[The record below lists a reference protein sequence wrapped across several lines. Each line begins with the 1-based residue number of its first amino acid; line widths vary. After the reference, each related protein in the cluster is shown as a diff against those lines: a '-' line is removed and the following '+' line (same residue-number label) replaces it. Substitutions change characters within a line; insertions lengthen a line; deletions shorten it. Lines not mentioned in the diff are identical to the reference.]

1 MFTEIL
7 FSSFSVIN
15 LFLYIFYFIYV
26 ILDIFEYILYTLN
39 VTNEIACPKG
49 WFSLK
54 DKEEFS
60 RLDPDSSHKIYWL
73 AILNW
78 LVPISLV
85 IVGLFITTQKFAP
98 MMNYDPE
105 VIGKPIFVSRNGYRV
120 YNPLIFII
128 GMMKYAFNDSYSYYF
143 FQAIPP
149 TFICL
154 VSAVLLFVLTSIFV
168 NSHQKNQ
175 HIHGTARF
183 ATRKDL
189 KKYGLL
195 QKYGVVCG
203 ELSEA
208 RVNYKID
215 AEKASLTLHC
225 KKPAPLVCHSGRTNT
240 LLIAPTRS
248 GKGVSC
254 IIPTLLNYGIPIY
267 KWIKKKIL
275 FFKIK
280 VRKEVSGRG
289 SVVVF
294 DPKGE
299 NYAATAGYRSKFSRV
314 IPFRPLDPNNNTAH
328 YNPIWEIPNSPSEA
342 FSWAD
347 TIGEIFFGGDSA
359 KAASDGATQYFN
371 NTARDIFSGVVMHV
385 RFSKDIPW
393 KDKNLATVLHVF
405 SSATNEENKSEDE
418 ENSKGPGWEMLESM
432 IKADHGNEKIHQLI
446 VEAANRSKIQTPK
459 ERASTYST
467 VFSKISLFQ
476 DPLLANATSYSD
488 FSVDDFINSKNG
500 ISLYLIVPY
509 NHIKR
514 ISPVFRM
521 IITFMIKKFSA
532 GETNANE
539 VKLKIP
545 CLFLLDEFPVL
556 GYFPDIAMNAGIL
569 AGYGV
574 TFFIV
579 CQALNQLIDVY
590 GENHPFLDHCKTII
604 LYAPGSLKDARTFSE
619 SIGNRSVLLDN
630 ISASGNKYQVG
641 FNNISRSSQETSTSL
656 INPDE
661 LMKLE
666 FSRAIIMNQG
676 MPPYKGKK
684 VVYYEDPRFKNKAF
698 LKTPEFNLIMKQIKS
713 LPSNVS
719 RKKLLKEISK
729 PVRPETKP
737 ELQKEDLIMNTKPVS
752 IQKAIEEIEAI
763 EVVRVIPG
771 DFDVFAE

>member
-1 MFTEIL
+1 MKE
-7 FSSFSVIN
+7 
-15 LFLYIFYFIYV
+15 
-26 ILDIFEYILYTLN
+26 
-39 VTNEIACPKG
+39 
-49 WFSLK
+49 
-54 DKEEFS
+54 KEEFS
-60 RLDPDSSHKIYWL
+60 RLDPDSSHTFRWL
-73 AILNW
+73 ALLNW
-78 LVPISLV
+78 VVPICLV
-85 IVGLFITTQKFAP
+85 ITGLIITTQKFAP
-98 MMNYDPE
+98 LMNYDPR
-105 VIGKPIFVSRNGYRV
+105 VVGKPVFIFKNGYRL
-120 YNPLIFII
+120 YNPLVFLI
-128 GMMKYAFNDSYSYYF
+128 GMMKFAFNDAYSYYF
-143 FQAIPP
+143 FQAIPA

-154 VSAVLLFVLTSIFV
+154 SLAALIFVITSILM
-168 NSHQKNQ
+168 SCHQKNQ
-175 HIHGTARF
+175 HIHGTARY

-189 KKYGLL
+189 KNFGML
-195 QKYGVVCG
+195 QRHGVVCG
-203 ELSEA
+203 ELAEA
-208 RVNYKID
+208 KIPYKID
-215 AEKASLTLHC
+215 VEKASLTLHC

-240 LLIAPTRS
+240 LMIAPTRS
-248 GKGVSC
+248 GKGVSTV
-254 IIPTLLNYGIPIY
+254 IPTCLNYGVPY
-267 KWIKKKIL
+267 KAYDKKSHKKVIK
-275 FFKIK
+275 
-280 VRKEVSGRG
+280 GRG
-289 SVVVF
+289 SMVIF

-299 NYAATAGYRSKFSRV
+299 NWAATAGYRSKFSKV
-314 IPFRPLDPNNNTAH
+314 IPFRPLDPNDNTAH
-328 YNPIWEIPNSPSEA
+328 YNPIWEIPDSPSEA

-347 TIGEIFFGGDSA
+347 TIGEIFFGGDTA

-371 NTARDIFSGVVMHV
+371 NTARDIFS
-385 RFSKDIPW
+385 
-393 KDKNLATVLHVF
+393 
-405 SSATNEENKSEDE
+405 SATNDDEKKAGAPNTNPQNQNEENG
-418 ENSKGPGWEMLESM
+418 GPGAKMLEEL
-432 IKADHGNEKIHQLI
+432 IKSDHGNEKIHQLI

-476 DPLLANATSYSD
+476 DPLLAQATAYSD

-556 GYFPDIAMNAGIL
+556 GFFPDIALNAGIL

-579 CQALNQLIDVY
+579 CQALNQIVDVY

-604 LYAPGSLKDARTFSE
+604 LYAPGSIKDARTFSE

-630 ISASGNKYQVG
+630 ISASGSKFQAG
-641 FNNISRSSQETSTSL
+641 FSSYSRSSQETSTTL

-698 LKTPEFNLIMKQIKS
+698 LEIPSMDWIRRQMKS
-713 LPSNVS
+713 LPSNKIKHKDESPIAKTIKEVESISIS
-719 RKKLLKEISK
+719 RLV
-729 PVRPETKP
+729 PANYDPFGTET
-737 ELQKEDLIMNTKPVS
+737 
-752 IQKAIEEIEAI
+752 A
-763 EVVRVIPG
+763 
-771 DFDVFAE
+771 

>member
-1 MFTEIL
+1 MKE
-7 FSSFSVIN
+7 
-15 LFLYIFYFIYV
+15 
-26 ILDIFEYILYTLN
+26 
-39 VTNEIACPKG
+39 
-49 WFSLK
+49 
-54 DKEEFS
+54 KEEFS

-78 LVPISLV
+78 LVPICLV
-85 IVGLFITTQKFAP
+85 ITGLIITTQKFAP

-105 VIGKPIFVSRNGYRV
+105 VIGDPIFTFKSGYRV
-120 YNPLIFII
+120 YNPLIFLI
-128 GMMKYAFNDSYSYYF
+128 GMMKYAFNDTYSYYF
-143 FQAIPP
+143 FKAIPA

-154 VSAVLLFVLTSIFV
+154 VSAILLFVLTSIFV

-189 KKYGLL
+189 KNYGML
-195 QKYGVVCG
+195 QQHGVVCG
-203 ELSEA
+203 ELAEA
-208 RVNYKID
+208 KVNYKID

-225 KKPAPLVCHSGRTNT
+225 KKPAALVCHSGRTNT
-240 LLIAPTRS
+240 LMIAPTRS
-248 GKGVSC
+248 GKGVSTV
-254 IIPTLLNYGIPIY
+254 IPTCLNYGVPY
-267 KWIKKKIL
+267 EAYDKKQHK
-275 FFKIK
+275 K
-280 VRKEVSGRG
+280 VVKGRG
-289 SVVVF
+289 SMVIF

-299 NYAATAGYRSKFSRV
+299 NWAATAGYRSKFSRV
-314 IPFRPLDPNNNTAH
+314 IPFRPLDAENNTAH
-328 YNPIWEIPNSPSEA
+328 YNPIWEIPDSPSEA

-371 NTARDIFSGVVMHV
+371 NTARDIFAGVVMHV

-405 SSATNEENKSEDE
+405 SSASEEEEKKEEPVTIQDGDKTTQVTPKAKQQDDDE
-418 ENSKGPGWEMLESM
+418 TGGPGGKMLEEM

-521 IITFMIKKFSA
+521 IITFMIKKFSS

-556 GYFPDIAMNAGIL
+556 GYFPDIALNAGIL

-579 CQALNQLIDVY
+579 CQALNQIIDVY

-604 LYAPGSLKDARTFSE
+604 LYAPGSIKDARTFSE

-630 ISASGNKYQVG
+630 ISASGSKYQVG

-698 LKTPEFNLIMKQIKS
+698 MKIPNIEWIMKQIEG
-713 LPSNVS
+713 LPSS
-719 RKKLLKEISK
+719 RKFKTLIKDDRKKAEAAAAKNRQI
-729 PVRPETKP
+729 
-737 ELQKEDLIMNTKPVS
+737 QKEKQDSLE
-752 IQKAIEEIEAI
+752 KAIAEIEAI
-763 EVVRVIPG
+763 EVTRMIPADFNVISDEG
-771 DFDVFAE
+771 E

>member
-1 MFTEIL
+1 
-7 FSSFSVIN
+7 
-15 LFLYIFYFIYV
+15 
-26 ILDIFEYILYTLN
+26 
-39 VTNEIACPKG
+39 
-49 WFSLK
+49 
-54 DKEEFS
+54 
-60 RLDPDSSHKIYWL
+60 
-73 AILNW
+73 
-78 LVPISLV
+78 
-85 IVGLFITTQKFAP
+85 

-105 VIGKPIFVSRNGYRV
+105 VIGKPVFTLKSGYRF

-128 GMMKYAFNDSYSYYF
+128 GMMKYAFNETYSYYF
-143 FQAIPP
+143 FKAIPP

-154 VSAVLLFVLTSIFV
+154 VTAVLLFVLTSIFV

-189 KKYGLL
+189 KKYGML
-195 QKYGVVCG
+195 QHYGVVCG
-203 ELSEA
+203 ELAEA
-208 RVNYKID
+208 KVNYKID

-225 KKPAPLVCHSGRTNT
+225 KKPAPLICHSGRTNT

-254 IIPTLLNYGIPIY
+254 ILPSLLNYGVPY
-267 KWIKKKIL
+267 KAYDKKTKQKIIK
-275 FFKIK
+275 
-280 VRKEVSGRG
+280 GRG
-289 SVVVF
+289 SIVCF

-299 NYAATAGYRSKFSRV
+299 NWAATAGYRSKFSRV
-314 IPFRPLDPNNNTAH
+314 IPFRPLDADNNTAH
-328 YNPIWEIPNSPSEA
+328 YNPIWEIPDSPSEA

-385 RFSKDIPW
+385 RFCKDIPW

-405 SSATNEENKSEDE
+405 SQATNDE
-418 ENSKGPGWEMLESM
+418 EKTDGQDDEETGGPGGKMLDEM
-432 IKADHGNEKIHQLI
+432 INADHGNDKIHQLI

-476 DPLLANATSYSD
+476 DPLLANATAYSD

-556 GYFPDIAMNAGIL
+556 GYFPDIALNAGIL

-579 CQALNQLIDVY
+579 CQALNQIIDVY

-630 ISASGNKYQVG
+630 ISASGSKYQVG

-684 VVYYEDPRFKNKAF
+684 VVYYEDPRFKNKSF
-698 LKTPEFNLIMKQIKS
+698 MKIPDINWIMKQMEGF
-713 LPSNVS
+713 PSH
-719 RKKLLKEISK
+719 KKFKKYISEAK
-729 PVRPETKP
+729 TGTKP
-737 ELQKEDLIMNTKPVS
+737 SSTGANTGSTPVTTTKTSS
-752 IQKAIEEIEAI
+752 IVKAISDIEAI
-763 EVVRVIPG
+763 EVTRVIPA
-771 DFDVFAE
+771 DFDIFAEA

>member
-1 MFTEIL
+1 M
-7 FSSFSVIN
+7 
-15 LFLYIFYFIYV
+15 
-26 ILDIFEYILYTLN
+26 
-39 VTNEIACPKG
+39 
-49 WFSLK
+49 K
-54 DKEEFS
+54 DKEEFA
-60 RLDPDSSHKIYWL
+60 RIDPDSSHKIYWL

-78 LVPISLV
+78 LVPICLV
-85 IVGLFITTQKFAP
+85 ITGLIITTQKFAP
-98 MMNYDPE
+98 LMNYDPA
-105 VIGKPIFVSRNGYRV
+105 VVGHPLFITKSGYRF
-120 YNPLIFII
+120 YNPLIFLI
-128 GMMKYAFNDSYSYYF
+128 GMLKYAFNETYSYYF
-143 FQAIPP
+143 FQAIPA

-154 VSAVLLFVLTSIFV
+154 VLAVLLFVMTSIFV
-168 NSHQKNQ
+168 NAHQKNQ

-189 KKYGLL
+189 KKYGML
-195 QKYGVVCG
+195 QQRGVVCG
-203 ELSEA
+203 ELSSA
-208 RVNYKID
+208 DVRYKID

-225 KKPAPLVCHSGRTNT
+225 KKAAPLVCHSGRTNT
-240 LLIAPTRS
+240 LMIAPTRS
-248 GKGVSC
+248 GKGVSTV
-254 IIPTLLNYGIPIY
+254 IPTCLNYGVPY
-267 KWIKKKIL
+267 KYYDKKTKSFVIK
-275 FFKIK
+275 
-280 VRKEVSGRG
+280 GRG
-289 SVVVF
+289 SMVIF

-299 NYAATAGYRSKFSRV
+299 NWAATAGYRSKFSKV
-314 IPFRPLDPNNNTAH
+314 IPFRPLDKDNNTAH
-328 YNPIWEIPNSPSEA
+328 YNPISEIPDSPSEA

-347 TIGEIFFGGDSA
+347 TIGEIFFGGDTA

-371 NTARDIFSGVVMHV
+371 NTARDIFSGVVLHV
-385 RFSKDIPW
+385 RFSKAIPPEQ
-393 KDKNLATVLHVF
+393 KNLATVLHIF
-405 SSATNEENKSEDE
+405 SKTVDENKKEDGPIISKDGKQINQNQE
-418 ENSKGPGWEMLESM
+418 ETGPGEAMLKEMIE
-432 IKADHGNEKIHQLI
+432 ADHGNAQIHNLI

-476 DPLLANATSYSD
+476 DPLLAQATAYSD
-488 FSVDDFINSKNG
+488 FSVDDFINGKNG

-556 GYFPDIAMNAGIL
+556 GYFPDIALNAGIL

-579 CQALNQLIDVY
+579 CQALNQIVDVY

-630 ISASGNKYQVG
+630 ISASGSKFQVG
-641 FNNISRSSQETSTSL
+641 FNSISRSSQETSTSL

-666 FSRAIIMNQG
+666 FSRAIIFNQG

-698 LKTPEFNLIMKQIKS
+698 MKVPDMKFIMKGIKT
-713 LPSNVS
+713 LPSNKMAAQ
-719 RKKLLKEISK
+719 KKHFY
-729 PVRPETKP
+729 
-737 ELQKEDLIMNTKPVS
+737 
-752 IQKAIEEIEAI
+752 IEENKQNAFEQAKKEVEAI
-763 EVVRVIPG
+763 VISEEIDASFNIFPDEV
-771 DFDVFAE
+771 A

>member
-1 MFTEIL
+1 MKE
-7 FSSFSVIN
+7 
-15 LFLYIFYFIYV
+15 
-26 ILDIFEYILYTLN
+26 
-39 VTNEIACPKG
+39 
-49 WFSLK
+49 
-54 DKEEFS
+54 KEEFS

-78 LVPISLV
+78 LVPIILV
-85 IVGLFITTQKFAP
+85 ITGLFITTQKFAP

-105 VIGKPIFVSRNGYRV
+105 VIGDPLFTFKNGYRV
-120 YNPLIFII
+120 YNPLVFLI
-128 GMMKYAFNDSYSYYF
+128 GMLKYAFNDTYSYYF
-143 FQAIPP
+143 FKAIPA

-154 VSAVLLFVLTSIFV
+154 VSAVMLFILTSIFV
-168 NSHQKNQ
+168 NAHQKNQ

-189 KKYGLL
+189 KNYGML
-195 QKYGVVCG
+195 QQHGVVCG

-208 RVNYKID
+208 KINYKIY

-225 KKPAPLVCHSGRTNT
+225 KKPAALVCHSGRTNT
-240 LLIAPTRS
+240 LMIAPTRS
-248 GKGVSC
+248 GKGVSTV
-254 IIPTLLNYGIPIY
+254 IPTCLNYGVPY
-267 KWIKKKIL
+267 EAYDKKSKKKV
-275 FFKIK
+275 IK
-280 VRKEVSGRG
+280 GRG
-289 SVVVF
+289 SMVIF

-299 NYAATAGYRSKFSRV
+299 NWAATAGYRSKFSRV
-314 IPFRPLDPNNNTAH
+314 IPFRPLDADNNTAH
-328 YNPIWEIPNSPSEA
+328 YNPIWEIPDSPSEA

-371 NTARDIFSGVVMHV
+371 NTARDIFAGVVMHV
-385 RFSKDIPW
+385 RFSKDISW
-393 KDKNLATVLHVF
+393 KEKNLSTVLHVF
-405 SSATNEENKSEDE
+405 SSASEEEKKENQTDENEEAEGQENKKQQQDDE
-418 ENSKGPGWEMLESM
+418 ETSGPGAKMLEDM

-446 VEAANRSKIQTPK
+446 VESANRSKIQTPK

-556 GYFPDIAMNAGIL
+556 GYFPDIALNAGIL

-579 CQALNQLIDVY
+579 CQALNQIIDVY

-604 LYAPGSLKDARTFSE
+604 LYAPGSIKDARTFSE

-630 ISASGNKYQVG
+630 ISASGSKYQVG

-698 LKTPEFNLIMKQIKS
+698 MKIPDMDWIKKQITK
-713 LPSNVS
+713 LPSNVKF
-719 RKKLLKEISK
+719 RKITAEVPVKENRKAAAAENPLNTEGNMNLKK
-729 PVRPETKP
+729 T
-737 ELQKEDLIMNTKPVS
+737 
-752 IQKAIEEIEAI
+752 IEMIEAI
-763 EVVRVIPG
+763 EVTRVIPA
-771 DFDVFAE
+771 DFDCFAE

>member
-1 MFTEIL
+1 MKE
-7 FSSFSVIN
+7 
-15 LFLYIFYFIYV
+15 
-26 ILDIFEYILYTLN
+26 
-39 VTNEIACPKG
+39 
-49 WFSLK
+49 
-54 DKEEFS
+54 KEEFS
-60 RLDPDSSHKIYWL
+60 RLVPDSSHKIYWL

-78 LVPISLV
+78 LVPICLV
-85 IVGLFITTQKFAP
+85 ITGLIITTQKFAP

-105 VIGKPIFVSRNGYRV
+105 VIGDPIFTFKSGYRV
-120 YNPLIFII
+120 YNPLIFLI
-128 GMMKYAFNDSYSYYF
+128 GMMKYAFNDTYSYYF
-143 FQAIPP
+143 FKAIPA

-154 VSAVLLFVLTSIFV
+154 VSAILLFVLTSIFV

-189 KKYGLL
+189 KNYGML
-195 QKYGVVCG
+195 QQHGVVCG
-203 ELSEA
+203 ELAEA
-208 RVNYKID
+208 KVNYKID

-225 KKPAPLVCHSGRTNT
+225 KKPAALVCHSGRTNT
-240 LLIAPTRS
+240 LMIAPTRS
-248 GKGVSC
+248 GKGVSTV
-254 IIPTLLNYGIPIY
+254 IPTCLNYGVPY
-267 KWIKKKIL
+267 EAYDKKQHK
-275 FFKIK
+275 K
-280 VRKEVSGRG
+280 VVKGRG
-289 SVVVF
+289 SMVIF

-299 NYAATAGYRSKFSRV
+299 NWAATAGYRSKFSRV
-314 IPFRPLDPNNNTAH
+314 IPFRPLDAENNTAH
-328 YNPIWEIPNSPSEA
+328 YNPIWEIPDSPSEA

-371 NTARDIFSGVVMHV
+371 NTARDIFAGVVMHV

-405 SSATNEENKSEDE
+405 SSASEEEEKKEEPVTIQDGDKTTQVTPKAKQQDDDE
-418 ENSKGPGWEMLESM
+418 TGGPGGKMLEEM

-556 GYFPDIAMNAGIL
+556 GYFPDIALNAGIL

-579 CQALNQLIDVY
+579 CQALNQIIDVY

-604 LYAPGSLKDARTFSE
+604 LYAPGSIKDARTFSE

-630 ISASGNKYQVG
+630 ISASGSKYQVG

-698 LKTPEFNLIMKQIKS
+698 MKIPNIEWIMKQIEG
-713 LPSNVS
+713 LPSS
-719 RKKLLKEISK
+719 RKFKTLIKDDRKKAEAAAAKNRQIEKEKQDSL
-729 PVRPETKP
+729 E
-737 ELQKEDLIMNTKPVS
+737 
-752 IQKAIEEIEAI
+752 KAIAEIEAI
-763 EVVRVIPG
+763 EVTRMIPADFNVISDEG
-771 DFDVFAE
+771 E

>member
-1 MFTEIL
+1 MT
-7 FSSFSVIN
+7 
-15 LFLYIFYFIYV
+15 
-26 ILDIFEYILYTLN
+26 
-39 VTNEIACPKG
+39 
-49 WFSLK
+49 

-60 RLDPDSSHKIYWL
+60 RLDPDSSHKFYWL
-73 AILNW
+73 ALLNW
-78 LVPISLV
+78 LVPICLV
-85 IVGLFITTQKFAP
+85 ITGLIITTQQFAP
-98 MMNYDPE
+98 LMNYDPR
-105 VIGKPIFVSRNGYRV
+105 VVGKPLFIFRSGYRV

-128 GMMKYAFNDSYSYYF
+128 GMMKFAFNDDYSYYF
-143 FQAIPP
+143 FQAIPA

-154 VSAVLLFVLTSIFV
+154 SLAALIFVVTSILV

-189 KKYGLL
+189 KKYGML
-195 QKYGVVCG
+195 QQHGVVCG

-208 RVNYKID
+208 RIDYKID

-225 KKPAPLVCHSGRTNT
+225 KRPAALVCHSGRTNT
-240 LLIAPTRS
+240 LMIAPTRS
-248 GKGVSC
+248 GKGVSTV
-254 IIPTLLNYGIPIY
+254 IPTCLNYGVPY
-267 KWIKKKIL
+267 RAYEKKL
-275 FFKIK
+275 RRK
-280 VRKEVSGRG
+280 VTKGRG
-289 SVVVF
+289 SMVIF

-299 NYAATAGYRSKFSRV
+299 NWAATAGYRSKFSRI
-314 IPFRPLDPNNNTAH
+314 IPFRPLDPNDETAH
-328 YNPIWEIPNSPSEA
+328 YNPIWEIPDSPSEA

-347 TIGEIFFGGDSA
+347 TIGEIFFGGDTA

-371 NTARDIFSGVVMHV
+371 NTARDIFSGVVLHV
-385 RFSKDIPW
+385 RFCKSIPW
-393 KDKNLATVLHVF
+393 KDKNLATVLHIF
-405 SSATNEENKSEDE
+405 SSATNDDGQKDKKNDE
-418 ENSKGPGWEMLESM
+418 ETGGPGGKMLEELINS
-432 IKADHGNEKIHQLI
+432 DHGNDKIHQLI

-476 DPLLANATSYSD
+476 DPLLAQATATSD

-532 GETNANE
+532 GETNANA

-556 GYFPDIAMNAGIL
+556 GYFPDIALNAGIL

-579 CQALNQLIDVY
+579 CQALNQIVDVY
-590 GENHPFLDHCKTII
+590 GENHPFLDHCKTVI
-604 LYAPGSLKDARTFSE
+604 LYAPGTLKDARTFSE

-630 ISASGNKYQVG
+630 ISASGSKYQVG

-666 FSRAIIMNQG
+666 FNRAIIMNQG

-684 VVYYEDPRFKNKAF
+684 VVYYEDPRFKRKSFMEIPSMAW
-698 LKTPEFNLIMKQIKS
+698 IRRQIRT
-713 LPSNVS
+713 LPSNHTRQKDEPVTAKLIREIEGISVS
-719 RKKLLKEISK
+719 R
-729 PVRPETKP
+729 
-737 ELQKEDLIMNTKPVS
+737 MVS
-752 IQKAIEEIEAI
+752 A
-763 EVVRVIPG
+763 
-771 DFDVFAE
+771 DFDPLEAV

>member
-1 MFTEIL
+1 MKE
-7 FSSFSVIN
+7 
-15 LFLYIFYFIYV
+15 
-26 ILDIFEYILYTLN
+26 
-39 VTNEIACPKG
+39 
-49 WFSLK
+49 
-54 DKEEFS
+54 KEEFS

-78 LVPISLV
+78 LVPIILV
-85 IVGLFITTQKFAP
+85 ITGLFITTQKFAP
-98 MMNYDPE
+98 MMNYDPD
-105 VIGKPIFVSRNGYRV
+105 VIGDPVFTFKSGYRI
-120 YNPLIFII
+120 YNPLVFLI
-128 GMMKYAFNDSYSYYF
+128 GMLKYAFNDTYSYYF
-143 FQAIPP
+143 FKAIPA

-154 VSAVLLFVLTSIFV
+154 VSAILLFILTSIFV
-168 NSHQKNQ
+168 NAHQKNQ

-189 KKYGLL
+189 KNYGML
-195 QKYGVVCG
+195 QQHGVVCG

-208 RVNYKID
+208 KINYKID

-225 KKPAPLVCHSGRTNT
+225 KKPAALVCHSGRTNT
-240 LLIAPTRS
+240 LMIAPTRS
-248 GKGVSC
+248 GKGVSTV
-254 IIPTLLNYGIPIY
+254 IPTCLNYGVPY
-267 KWIKKKIL
+267 EAYDRKSKKKV
-275 FFKIK
+275 IK
-280 VRKEVSGRG
+280 GRG
-289 SVVVF
+289 SMVIF

-299 NYAATAGYRSKFSRV
+299 NWAATAGYRSKFSRV
-314 IPFRPLDPNNNTAH
+314 IPFRPLDADNNTAH
-328 YNPIWEIPNSPSEA
+328 YNPIWEIPDSPSEA

-371 NTARDIFSGVVMHV
+371 NTARDIFAGVVMHV

-393 KDKNLATVLHVF
+393 KDKNLSTVLHVF
-405 SSATNEENKSEDE
+405 SSASEEEKKETQADEDE
-418 ENSKGPGWEMLESM
+418 ETEGQENKKQQDDEDSGGPGAKMLEDM

-446 VEAANRSKIQTPK
+446 VETANRSKIQTPK

-476 DPLLANATSYSD
+476 DPLLANATSTSD

-556 GYFPDIAMNAGIL
+556 GYFPDIALNAGIL

-579 CQALNQLIDVY
+579 CQALNQIIDVY

-604 LYAPGSLKDARTFSE
+604 LYAPGSIKDARTFSE

-630 ISASGNKYQVG
+630 ISASGNKFQVG

-698 LKTPEFNLIMKQIKS
+698 MKIPEMDWIRSQIKK
-713 LPSNVS
+713 LPSNVKF
-719 RKKLLKEISK
+719 RKITTEVQVKENRKAAAAEVAINTEGNMNLKK
-729 PVRPETKP
+729 T
-737 ELQKEDLIMNTKPVS
+737 
-752 IQKAIEEIEAI
+752 IEMIEAI
-763 EVVRVIPG
+763 EVTRVIPA
-771 DFDVFAE
+771 DFDCFAE

>member
-1 MFTEIL
+1 MKE
-7 FSSFSVIN
+7 
-15 LFLYIFYFIYV
+15 
-26 ILDIFEYILYTLN
+26 
-39 VTNEIACPKG
+39 
-49 WFSLK
+49 
-54 DKEEFS
+54 KEEFS
-60 RLDPDSSHKIYWL
+60 RVDPDSSHKMWFL
-73 AILNW
+73 VILNW
-78 LVPISLV
+78 FIPVLLI
-85 IVGLFITTQKFAP
+85 IVGLVITTQKFAP
-98 MMNYDPE
+98 MMNYDPA
-105 VIGKPIFVSRNGYRV
+105 VIGNPTWTLKNGYRF
-120 YNPLIFII
+120 YNPLIFLI
-128 GMMKYAFNDSYSYYF
+128 GMLKYAFNETYSHYF
-143 FQAIPP
+143 FLAAEPL
-149 TFICL
+149 L
-154 VSAVLLFVLTSIFV
+154 VCIVCAFLIFVFTSIFV
-168 NSHQKNQ
+168 NAHQKNQ
-175 HIHGTARF
+175 HIHGTARY
-183 ATRKDL
+183 ATKKDL
-189 KKYGLL
+189 KNYGML
-195 QKYGVVCG
+195 QQHGVVCG
-203 ELSEA
+203 ELAEA

-225 KKPAPLVCHSGRTNT
+225 KKPAALVCHSGRTNT
-240 LLIAPTRS
+240 LMIAPTRS
-248 GKGVSC
+248 GKGVSTV
-254 IIPTLLNYGIPIY
+254 IPTCLNYGVPY
-267 KWIKKKIL
+267 EAYDKKLHKKVIK
-275 FFKIK
+275 
-280 VRKEVSGRG
+280 GRG
-289 SVVVF
+289 SMVIF

-299 NYAATAGYRSKFSRV
+299 NWAATAGYRSKFSRV
-314 IPFRPLDPNNNTAH
+314 IPFRPLDADNNTAH
-328 YNPIWEIPNSPSEA
+328 YNPIWEIPDSPSEA

-371 NTARDIFSGVVMHV
+371 NTARDIFAGVVMHV

-393 KDKNLATVLHVF
+393 NEKNLSTVLHVF
-405 SSATNEENKSEDE
+405 SSATNEEDNSDDE

-432 IKADHGNEKIHQLI
+432 INTDHGNDKIHQLI

-556 GYFPDIAMNAGIL
+556 GYFPDIALNAGIL

-579 CQALNQLIDVY
+579 CQALNQIIDVY

-604 LYAPGSLKDARTFSE
+604 LYAPGSIKDARTFSE

-630 ISASGNKYQVG
+630 ISASGSKFQVG

-684 VVYYEDPRFKNKAF
+684 VVYYEDPRFKKKAF
-698 LKTPEFNLIMKQIKS
+698 MEIPDIEWIMKQIKK
-713 LPSNVS
+713 LPSNKIS
-719 RKKLLKEISK
+719 RKDDSPIRKLIKKVESIKEIDAVMISADYD
-729 PVRPETKP
+729 PF
-737 ELQKEDLIMNTKPVS
+737 DG
-752 IQKAIEEIEAI
+752 IEE
-763 EVVRVIPG
+763 G
-771 DFDVFAE
+771 F

>member
-1 MFTEIL
+1 MKE
-7 FSSFSVIN
+7 
-15 LFLYIFYFIYV
+15 
-26 ILDIFEYILYTLN
+26 
-39 VTNEIACPKG
+39 
-49 WFSLK
+49 
-54 DKEEFS
+54 KEEFV
-60 RLDPDSSHKIYWL
+60 RKDPDKTHKVYWL
-73 AILNW
+73 AVLNW
-78 LVPISLV
+78 FVPITLV
-85 IVGLFITTQKFAP
+85 IAGLIITTQKFAP
-98 MMNYDPE
+98 LMNYDPE
-105 VIGKPIFVSRNGYRV
+105 VIGHPIFVSKNGYRV

-128 GMMKYAFNDSYSYYF
+128 GMIKYAFNDTYSYYF

-149 TFICL
+149 AFICL
-154 VSAVLLFVLTSIFV
+154 VSAIILFVLTSIFV
-168 NSHQKNQ
+168 NAHQKNQ

-183 ATRKDL
+183 ATKQDL
-189 KKYGLL
+189 KRYGLL
-195 QKYGVVCG
+195 QQHGVVCG

-208 RVNYKID
+208 KVNYKID
-215 AEKASLTLHC
+215 AEKASLTLHL
-225 KKPAPLVCHSGRTNT
+225 KKPAALVCHSGRTNT

-254 IIPTLLNYGIPIY
+254 IIPTLLNYGIPVF
-267 KWIKKKIL
+267 KWIKKKFL

-280 VRKEVSGRG
+280 TKKEVSGRG

-299 NYAATAGYRSKFSRV
+299 NFAATAGYRSKFSRI
-314 IPFRPLDPNNNTAH
+314 IPFRPLDPDNNTAH
-328 YNPIWEIPNSPSEA
+328 YNPLWEIPDSPSEA

-347 TIGEIFFGGDSA
+347 TIGEIFFGGDNA

-371 NTARDIFSGVVMHV
+371 NTARDIFTGVVMHV

-405 SSATNEENKSEDE
+405 SSATNDNDKGNEDQD
-418 ENSKGPGWEMLESM
+418 SGGPGAQMLEEM
-432 IKADHGNEKIHQLI
+432 IKADHGDEKIHQLI

-476 DPLLANATSYSD
+476 DPLLAQATAYSD

-532 GETNANE
+532 GETNANA

-556 GYFPDIAMNAGIL
+556 GYFPDIALNAGIL

-630 ISASGNKYQVG
+630 ISASGNKFQVG

-698 LKTPEFNLIMKQIKS
+698 LKTPEFSLIMKQLKT
-713 LPSNVS
+713 LPSNAGR
-719 RKKLLKEISK
+719 RKLMEGIPLLTKTSVAAK
-729 PVRPETKP
+729 KP
-737 ELQKEDLIMNTKPVS
+737 ELPKQDLILNTKPAN
-752 IQKAIEEIEAI
+752 IQDAIKEVEAI
-763 EVVRVIPG
+763 DVIRMIPA
-771 DFDVFAE
+771 DFDVFAEIGA

>member
-1 MFTEIL
+1 MKE
-7 FSSFSVIN
+7 
-15 LFLYIFYFIYV
+15 
-26 ILDIFEYILYTLN
+26 
-39 VTNEIACPKG
+39 
-49 WFSLK
+49 
-54 DKEEFS
+54 KEEFS
-60 RLDPDSSHKIYWL
+60 RVDPDSSHKMWFL
-73 AILNW
+73 VILNW
-78 LVPISLV
+78 FIPVLLI
-85 IVGLFITTQKFAP
+85 IVGLVITTQKFAP
-98 MMNYDPE
+98 MMNYDPA
-105 VIGKPIFVSRNGYRV
+105 VIGNPTWTLKNGYRF
-120 YNPLIFII
+120 YNPLIFLI
-128 GMMKYAFNDSYSYYF
+128 GMLKYAFNETYSHYF
-143 FQAIPP
+143 FLAAEPL
-149 TFICL
+149 L
-154 VSAVLLFVLTSIFV
+154 VCIVCAFLIFVFTSIFV
-168 NSHQKNQ
+168 NAHQKNQ
-175 HIHGTARF
+175 HIHGTARY
-183 ATRKDL
+183 ATKKDL
-189 KKYGLL
+189 KNYGML
-195 QKYGVVCG
+195 QQHGVVCG
-203 ELSEA
+203 ELAEA

-225 KKPAPLVCHSGRTNT
+225 KKPAALVCHSGRTNT
-240 LLIAPTRS
+240 LMIAPTRS
-248 GKGVSC
+248 GKGVSTV
-254 IIPTLLNYGIPIY
+254 IPTCLNYGVPY
-267 KWIKKKIL
+267 EAYDKKLHKKVIK
-275 FFKIK
+275 
-280 VRKEVSGRG
+280 GRG
-289 SVVVF
+289 SMVIF

-299 NYAATAGYRSKFSRV
+299 NWAATAGYRSKFSRV
-314 IPFRPLDPNNNTAH
+314 IPFRPLDADNNTAH
-328 YNPIWEIPNSPSEA
+328 YNPIWEIPDSPSEA

-371 NTARDIFSGVVMHV
+371 NTARDIFAGVVLHV
-385 RFSKDIPW
+385 RFCKDIPW
-393 KDKNLATVLHVF
+393 NEKNLSTVLHVF
-405 SSATNEENKSEDE
+405 SSATNEEDNSDDE

-432 IKADHGNEKIHQLI
+432 INADHGNDKIHQLI

-476 DPLLANATSYSD
+476 DPLLASATSYSD

-556 GYFPDIAMNAGIL
+556 GYFPDIALNAGIL

-579 CQALNQLIDVY
+579 CQALNQIIDVY

-604 LYAPGSLKDARTFSE
+604 LYAPGSIKDARTFSE

-630 ISASGNKYQVG
+630 ISASGSKFQVG

-684 VVYYEDPRFKNKAF
+684 VVYYEDPRFKKKAF
-698 LKTPEFNLIMKQIKS
+698 MEIPDIEWIMKQIKK
-713 LPSNVS
+713 LPSNKIS
-719 RKKLLKEISK
+719 RKDDSPIRKLIKKVESIKEIDAVMISADYD
-729 PVRPETKP
+729 PF
-737 ELQKEDLIMNTKPVS
+737 DG
-752 IQKAIEEIEAI
+752 IEE
-763 EVVRVIPG
+763 G
-771 DFDVFAE
+771 F

>member
-1 MFTEIL
+1 MKE
-7 FSSFSVIN
+7 
-15 LFLYIFYFIYV
+15 
-26 ILDIFEYILYTLN
+26 
-39 VTNEIACPKG
+39 
-49 WFSLK
+49 
-54 DKEEFS
+54 KEEFS

-78 LVPISLV
+78 LVPIILV
-85 IVGLFITTQKFAP
+85 ITGLFITTQKFAP

-105 VIGKPIFVSRNGYRV
+105 VIGDPIFTFKSGYRV
-120 YNPLIFII
+120 YNPLIFLI
-128 GMMKYAFNDSYSYYF
+128 GMMKYAFNDTYSYYF
-143 FQAIPP
+143 FKAIPA

-154 VSAVLLFVLTSIFV
+154 VSAVMLFILTSIFV
-168 NSHQKNQ
+168 NAHQKNQ

-189 KKYGLL
+189 KNYGML
-195 QKYGVVCG
+195 QQHGVVCG
-203 ELSEA
+203 ELAEA
-208 RVNYKID
+208 KINYKID

-225 KKPAPLVCHSGRTNT
+225 KKPAALVCHSGRTNT
-240 LLIAPTRS
+240 LMIAPTRS
-248 GKGVSC
+248 GKGVSTV
-254 IIPTLLNYGIPIY
+254 IPTCLNYGVPY
-267 KWIKKKIL
+267 EAYDRKSKKKV
-275 FFKIK
+275 IK
-280 VRKEVSGRG
+280 GRG
-289 SVVVF
+289 SMVIF

-299 NYAATAGYRSKFSRV
+299 NWAATAGYRSKFSRV
-314 IPFRPLDPNNNTAH
+314 IPFRPLDADNNTAH
-328 YNPIWEIPNSPSEA
+328 YNPIWEIPDSPSEA

-371 NTARDIFSGVVMHV
+371 NTARDIFAGVVMHV

-393 KDKNLATVLHVF
+393 KDKNLSTVLHVF
-405 SSATNEENKSEDE
+405 SSASEEEKKETQADEDE
-418 ENSKGPGWEMLESM
+418 ETEGQENKKQQQDDEDSGGPGAKMLEDM

-476 DPLLANATSYSD
+476 DPLLANATSTSD

-521 IITFMIKKFSA
+521 IITFMIKKFSS

-556 GYFPDIAMNAGIL
+556 GYFPDIALNAGIL

-579 CQALNQLIDVY
+579 CQALNQIIDVY

-604 LYAPGSLKDARTFSE
+604 LYAPGSIKDARTFSE

-630 ISASGNKYQVG
+630 ISASGSKFQVG

-698 LKTPEFNLIMKQIKS
+698 MKIPEMDWIRCQITK
-713 LPSNVS
+713 LPSNVKF
-719 RKKLLKEISK
+719 RKITAEVPVNENRKAAAAENTVNIAGNMNLKK
-729 PVRPETKP
+729 T
-737 ELQKEDLIMNTKPVS
+737 
-752 IQKAIEEIEAI
+752 IEMIEAI
-763 EVVRVIPG
+763 EVTRVIPA
-771 DFDVFAE
+771 DFDCFAN

>member
-1 MFTEIL
+1 MKE
-7 FSSFSVIN
+7 
-15 LFLYIFYFIYV
+15 
-26 ILDIFEYILYTLN
+26 
-39 VTNEIACPKG
+39 
-49 WFSLK
+49 
-54 DKEEFS
+54 KEEFS

-78 LVPISLV
+78 LVPIILV
-85 IVGLFITTQKFAP
+85 ITGLFITTQKFAP
-98 MMNYDPE
+98 MMDHDPD
-105 VIGKPIFVSRNGYRV
+105 VIGDPLFTFKNGYRV
-120 YNPLIFII
+120 YNPLVFLI
-128 GMMKYAFNDSYSYYF
+128 GMLKYAFNDTYSYYF
-143 FQAIPP
+143 FRAIPA

-154 VSAVLLFVLTSIFV
+154 VSAVMLFILTSIFV
-168 NSHQKNQ
+168 NAHQKNQ

-189 KKYGLL
+189 KNYGML
-195 QKYGVVCG
+195 QQHGVVCG

-208 RVNYKID
+208 KINYKID

-225 KKPAPLVCHSGRTNT
+225 KKPAALVCHSGRTNT
-240 LLIAPTRS
+240 LMIAPTRS
-248 GKGVSC
+248 GKGVSTV
-254 IIPTLLNYGIPIY
+254 IPTCLNYGVPY
-267 KWIKKKIL
+267 EAYDKKSKKKV
-275 FFKIK
+275 IK
-280 VRKEVSGRG
+280 GRG
-289 SVVVF
+289 SMVIF

-299 NYAATAGYRSKFSRV
+299 NWAATAGYRSKFSRV
-314 IPFRPLDPNNNTAH
+314 IPFRPLDADNNTAH
-328 YNPIWEIPNSPSEA
+328 YNPIWEIPDSPSEA

-371 NTARDIFSGVVMHV
+371 NTARDIFAGVVMHV

-393 KDKNLATVLHVF
+393 KDKNLSTVLHVF
-405 SSATNEENKSEDE
+405 SSASEEEKKETQADEDE
-418 ENSKGPGWEMLESM
+418 ETEGQENKKQQDEEDSGGPGAKMLEDM

-476 DPLLANATSYSD
+476 DPLLANATSTSD

-556 GYFPDIAMNAGIL
+556 GYFPDIALNAGIL

-579 CQALNQLIDVY
+579 CQALNQIIDVY

-604 LYAPGSLKDARTFSE
+604 LYAPGSIRDARTFSE

-698 LKTPEFNLIMKQIKS
+698 MKIPEMDWIKEQITK
-713 LPSNVS
+713 LPSNVKF
-719 RKKLLKEISK
+719 RKITAEVPVKENRKAVAAENTVNTEGNMNLKK
-729 PVRPETKP
+729 T
-737 ELQKEDLIMNTKPVS
+737 
-752 IQKAIEEIEAI
+752 IEMIEAI
-763 EVVRVIPG
+763 EVTRVIPA
-771 DFDVFAE
+771 DFDCFAD